1 MTRLRSLAPLA
12 LMLLSAACLRASLDS
27 AKAEPNLERRSAL
40 AMDNAVA
47 ALKEARAAYNAGEGQ
62 SVAAK
67 VREIEDS
74 VDLAFTSLEKTGKDP
89 RKSPKYFKRAEI
101 ECRDL
106 LRSIES
112 LQHDMNFED
121 REILDKAKE
130 RVQQVHDSLLTGLME
145 GKHK

>member
-1 MTRLRSLAPLA
+1 MTGLRTIAPLA
-12 LMLLSAACLRASLDS
+12 LMLLTTPGLRASLDA

-40 AMDNAVA
+40 AMDNAVG
-47 ALKEARAAYNAGEGQ
+47 ALKEARVAYSAGDIQ
-62 SVAAK
+62 SVTAK
-67 VREIEDS
+67 AKEIEES

-106 LRSIES
+106 LRSIET

-121 REILDKAKE
+121 REILDKAKA

-145 GKHK
+145 GKHR

>member
-1 MTRLRSLAPLA
+1 V
-12 LMLLSAACLRASLDS
+12 LLTTGGLRASLDA
-27 AKAEPNLERRSAL
+27 AKAEPNLEKRSAL
-40 AMDNAVA
+40 ALDNAVA
-47 ALKEARAAYNAGEGQ
+47 ALRDARTAYNAGEIQ
-62 SVAAK
+62 SVTAK
-67 VREIEDS
+67 AREIEDS
-74 VDLAFTSLEKTGKDP
+74 VDLAFSSLEKTGKDP

-106 LRSIES
+106 LRSIET

-130 RVQQVHDSLLTGLME
+130 RVQKVHDSLLTGLME